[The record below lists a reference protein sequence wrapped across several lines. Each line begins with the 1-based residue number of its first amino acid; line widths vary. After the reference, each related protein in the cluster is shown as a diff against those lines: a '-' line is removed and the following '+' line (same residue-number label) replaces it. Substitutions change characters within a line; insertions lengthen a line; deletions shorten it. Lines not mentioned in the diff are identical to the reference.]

1 MYTHYNSQLLRY
13 FLGTEG
19 REEHFQP
26 KAVFLQMLE
35 QIFYLLDNTMEPL
48 GGPDSLL
55 RRQPAAA
62 EYNPSGTVS
71 AQANQFLVR
80 LPWLDEDFY
89 PATGVDVYEHPFC
102 VERSFGRFCQIN
114 VPTLLESTDEHLIHH
129 RFPPDII
136 AHDVWLYYRF
146 NLTCRDIMLLERTS
160 SSGSCNLITLSSGRL
175 LPINSVATSLH
186 IRN

>member
-1 MYTHYNSQLLRY
+1 
-13 FLGTEG
+13 
-19 REEHFQP
+19 
-26 KAVFLQMLE
+26 MLE

-114 VPTLLESTDEHLIHH
+114 VPTLIESTDEHIHTPMISARYH
-129 RFPPDII
+129 CPRCLALLSLQSDLPRYNAAGKNFFKRF
-136 AHDVWLYYRF
+136 L
-146 NLTCRDIMLLERTS
+146 
-160 SSGSCNLITLSSGRL
+160 
-175 LPINSVATSLH
+175 
-186 IRN
+186 